1 MEVGEEGLEADAVVV
16 DMEVEEEEEDTVKV
30 EVMAVEATV
39 EAVGDVMAEEAAD
52 MVEVEGDQAGT
63 AVMEEMA
70 EKAVTGNDL
79 FCSVIQRCSCLIVT
93 LC

>member
-1 MEVGEEGLEADAVVV
+1 
-16 DMEVEEEEEDTVKV
+16 
-30 EVMAVEATV
+30 MAVEATV

-70 EKAVTGNDL
+70 EK
-79 FCSVIQRCSCLIVT
+79 VI
-93 LC
+93 